1 MQRLDLWLGAMLLLA
16 PGIALSQSTLLVA
29 PADVSWQDSR
39 ARPGTKV
46 AILEG
51 DPTRQGIFVTLAKF
65 PANYDAPPHYHGATE
80 RGVVLTGSLYMGI
93 GSVAD
98 RAKAKHLPAGSVWVL
113 PALTPHFFYT
123 TEETTLH
130 VVASGP
136 FQTTP
141 VKAP

>member
-1 MQRLDLWLGAMLLLA
+1 MRRVMRWAGAAVFLLPAFAMSQNPLLIA
-16 PGIALSQSTLLVA
+16 PG
-29 PADVSWQDSR
+29 DVNWQDSR

-51 DPTRQGIFVTLAKF
+51 DPSRQGVFVSLARF
-65 PANYDAPPHYHGATE
+65 PANYEVEPHYHGATE

-93 GSVAD
+93 GEVAD
-98 RAKAKHLPAGSVWVL
+98 RTKTRHLPPGSVWVVPSL
-113 PALTPHFFYT
+113 MPHFFYT

-130 VVASGP
+130 IVTSGP

-141 VKAP
+141 VKTR